1 MIDTNTKIFI
11 SISNKRSAL
20 GTKIYG
26 MLFDK
31 YKINSIYK
39 SFVISNLNDAIK
51 AVKTLSIS
59 GFSVSMPFKQ
69 KIIKKVDILDDS
81 AKKTGSIN
89 TVLIKNKKLIGY
101 NTDLVGAKKAVSQI
115 KIKKKDNILIIGSGG
130 TARTISYVLK
140 KEFKFNNI
148 FIFSRNRSNSRKL
161 INDFDLLNFNLK
173 TKFDFLI
180 NCTPQGMLSEKKIPI
195 SENYIKNCK
204 GVIDF
209 VNNPPNTQ
217 FITLA
222 KKYNKKFVD
231 GIYISMQQLTKQFQL
246 YSTKKISY
254 NNILNIYSKLKKN
267 DSLKK
272 ETKKYLSYF
281 ANKDIHN
288 LSKIFSQKIKLI
300 DWENNLKGKKK
311 VLDFNK
317 KIFAKFK
324 KIQVKIQNIC
334 TENSTVFVELKL
346 SIGKNKICILDIIKF
361 DSNKKI
367 ISIEA
372 YKR

>member
-101 NTDLVGAKKAVSQI
+101 NTDLVGAKKAISQI

-130 TARTISYVLK
+130 TARTISYALK
-140 KEFKFNNI
+140 KEFKFKNI
-148 FIFSRNRSNSRKL
+148 FIFSRNKSNSRKL

-173 TKFDFLI
+173 KKFDF
-180 NCTPQGMLSEKKIPI
+180 S
-195 SENYIKNCK
+195 
-204 GVIDF
+204 
-209 VNNPPNTQ
+209 
-217 FITLA
+217 
-222 KKYNKKFVD
+222 
-231 GIYISMQQLTKQFQL
+231 
-246 YSTKKISY
+246 
-254 NNILNIYSKLKKN
+254 
-267 DSLKK
+267 
-272 ETKKYLSYF
+272 
-281 ANKDIHN
+281 
-288 LSKIFSQKIKLI
+288 
-300 DWENNLKGKKK
+300 
-311 VLDFNK
+311 FN
-317 KIFAKFK
+317 
-324 KIQVKIQNIC
+324 
-334 TENSTVFVELKL
+334 
-346 SIGKNKICILDIIKF
+346 
-361 DSNKKI
+361 
-367 ISIEA
+367 
-372 YKR
+372 

>member
-101 NTDLVGAKKAVSQI
+101 NTDLEGAKKAISQI

-130 TARTISYVLK
+130 TARTISYALK
-140 KEFKFNNI
+140 KEFKFKNI
-148 FIFSRNRSNSRKL
+148 FIFSRNKSNSRKL
-161 INDFDLLNFNLK
+161 INDFDLLNFKLK
-173 TKFDFLI
+173 KKFDFLI
-180 NCTPQGMLSEKKIPI
+180 NCTPQGMLGEKKIPI
-195 SENYIKNCK
+195 SEY
-204 GVIDF
+204 
-209 VNNPPNTQ
+209 
-217 FITLA
+217 
-222 KKYNKKFVD
+222 
-231 GIYISMQQLTKQFQL
+231 YISLL
-246 YSTKKISY
+246 
-254 NNILNIYSKLKKN
+254 IL
-267 DSLKK
+267 
-272 ETKKYLSYF
+272 
-281 ANKDIHN
+281 
-288 LSKIFSQKIKLI
+288 
-300 DWENNLKGKKK
+300 
-311 VLDFNK
+311 
-317 KIFAKFK
+317 
-324 KIQVKIQNIC
+324 
-334 TENSTVFVELKL
+334 
-346 SIGKNKICILDIIKF
+346 
-361 DSNKKI
+361 
-367 ISIEA
+367 
-372 YKR
+372 

>member
-101 NTDLVGAKKAVSQI
+101 NTDLVGAQKAISQI
-115 KIKKKDNILIIGSGG
+115 QIKKKDNILIIGSGG
-130 TARTISYVLK
+130 TARTISYALK

-148 FIFSRNRSNSRKL
+148 FIFSRNKSNSRKL

-173 TKFDFLI
+173 KKLDVLI
-180 NCTPQGMLSEKKIPI
+180 NCTPQGMLGEKKIPI
-195 SENYIKNCK
+195 SEYYIKNCK

-217 FITLA
+217 FIRLA
-222 KKYNKKFVD
+222 KKYNKKFIE

-246 YSTKKISY
+246 YSKKKISY
-254 NNILNIYSKLKKN
+254 NKILNIYLKLKKN

-272 ETKKYLSYF
+272 QTKKYLSYF
-281 ANKDIHN
+281 INKDIHN
-288 LSKIFSQKIKLI
+288 LSKIFSKKIELI

-317 KIFAKFK
+317 KIFSKFK
-324 KIQVKIQNIC
+324 KIKIKIQNISI
-334 TENSTVFVELKL
+334 ENSTVFVELKL
-346 SIGKNKICILDIIKF
+346 SIEKNKIYILDIIKF
-361 DSNKKI
+361 DNNKKI
-367 ISIEA
+367 ISIKA